1 MCETSSTYHLECAPH
16 CGKLMPIVDPKDTLV
31 LVNPLGT
38 WDGLVPVGGGCV
50 ALLHHAEDVT

>member
-1 MCETSSTYHLECAPH
+1 MGETSSSDHLEFGPH
-16 CGKLMPIVDPKDTLV
+16 CGKLMPIVDLEDTLD

-50 ALLHHAEDVT
+50 ALLYHAEDVT